1 MSCTCNQAQRC
12 RSEEVSMGVDLS
24 FSFHFFHISLLSVLF
39 SINSVQLQIL
49 YIDCCLEKNQRNFL
63 KPSQLTSD
71 SKMSPQTSN
80 TIHRTDSVN
89 AKCGYFQEIVKFA
102 PHSTLLLIPQ
112 LLGHLLPFHFQQ
124 LCPTINNTKIN
135 QMLHVITED
144 KSYLRKYNILITL

>member
-1 MSCTCNQAQRC
+1 MLDYPITNAALIKLHVHVTKHRGV
-12 RSEEVSMGVDLS
+12 EVKKCLWGWT
-24 FSFHFFHISLLSVLF
+24 FHFHFIFSRADISLLSVLF

-49 YIDCCLEKNQRNFL
+49 YIDCCLEKNQRNYL

-112 LLGHLLPFHFQQ
+112 LPAHLLPFHLQ
-124 LCPTINNTKIN
+124 
-135 QMLHVITED
+135 
-144 KSYLRKYNILITL
+144 

>member
-1 MSCTCNQAQRC
+1 
-12 RSEEVSMGVDLS
+12 MGVDLS

-112 LLGHLLPFHFQQ
+112 LLGHLLPFHLQQ

-135 QMLHVITED
+135 QLLHVITED

>member
-1 MSCTCNQAQRC
+1 
-12 RSEEVSMGVDLS
+12 MGVDLS

-49 YIDCCLEKNQRNFL
+49 YIDCCLDKNQRNFL

-80 TIHRTDSVN
+80 TIHRTDTVN

-135 QMLHVITED
+135 QLLHVITED
-144 KSYLRKYNILITL
+144 KSYLRKYNILIKIVISLSSTDNPV

>member
-89 AKCGYFQEIVKFA
+89 AKCGFFQEIVKFA

-112 LLGHLLPFHFQQ
+112 LPGHLLPFHLQQ
-124 LCPTINNTKIN
+124 LCPTINNTKTN
-135 QMLHVITED
+135 QLLHVIIED

>member
-1 MSCTCNQAQRC
+1 MLDYTITNTALIKLQCHVHVTKHRGV
-12 RSEEVSMGVDLS
+12 EVKKCLWGWT
-24 FSFHFFHISLLSVLF
+24 FHFHFIFSRADISLLSVLF

-49 YIDCCLEKNQRNFL
+49 YIDCCLEKNQRNYL

-112 LLGHLLPFHFQQ
+112 LLGHLLPFHFQ
-124 LCPTINNTKIN
+124 
-135 QMLHVITED
+135 
-144 KSYLRKYNILITL
+144 

>member
-1 MSCTCNQAQRC
+1 
-12 RSEEVSMGVDLS
+12 MGVDLS

-135 QMLHVITED
+135 QLLHVITED
-144 KSYLRKYNILITL
+144 KSYLRKYNILIKL

>member
-89 AKCGYFQEIVKFA
+89 AKCGFFQEIVKFA

-144 KSYLRKYNILITL
+144 KSYLRKYNILIKL

>member
-112 LLGHLLPFHFQQ
+112 LPGHLLPFHLQQ

>member
-1 MSCTCNQAQRC
+1 
-12 RSEEVSMGVDLS
+12 MGVDLS
-24 FSFHFFHISLLSVLF
+24 FSFHFFHISLSSVLF

-49 YIDCCLEKNQRNFL
+49 YIDCCLDKNQRNFL

-112 LLGHLLPFHFQQ
+112 LPAHLLPFHLQQ

-135 QMLHVITED
+135 QLLHVITED

>member
-1 MSCTCNQAQRC
+1 M
-12 RSEEVSMGVDLS
+12 DLS

-39 SINSVQLQIL
+39 SITSVQLQIL

-135 QMLHVITED
+135 QLLHVITED

>member
-89 AKCGYFQEIVKFA
+89 AKCGFFQEIVKFA

>member
-1 MSCTCNQAQRC
+1 
-12 RSEEVSMGVDLS
+12 MGVDLS
-24 FSFHFFHISLLSVLF
+24 FSFYFFHISLLSVLF

-135 QMLHVITED
+135 QLLHVITED

>member
-1 MSCTCNQAQRC
+1 
-12 RSEEVSMGVDLS
+12 MGVDLS
-24 FSFHFFHISLLSVLF
+24 FSFHFFHISLSSVLF
-39 SINSVQLQIL
+39 SINSVQLQIF
-49 YIDCCLEKNQRNFL
+49 YIDCCLEKNQRNFF
-63 KPSQLTSD
+63 KAKSSNTSD